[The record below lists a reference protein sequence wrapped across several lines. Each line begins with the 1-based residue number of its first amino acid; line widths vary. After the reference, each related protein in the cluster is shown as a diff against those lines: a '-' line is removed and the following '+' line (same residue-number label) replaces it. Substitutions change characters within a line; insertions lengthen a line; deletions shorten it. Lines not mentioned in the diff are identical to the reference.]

1 MPSHAPGARLLPYLI
16 ISNLLTLLLLV
27 VISVLYLDTRRL
39 NELLLEQRPATL
51 QPERAV
57 APVTRS
63 SAPVVASAVK
73 PSVERPLL
81 EQVPANLAEGA
92 EVLVI
97 SGYDSASEG
106 GGIVSQ
112 VDIDRPGKAVVVVL
126 TSYERIAWQV
136 RPTADTRLKGII
148 VAAHEKPKVAVDGD
162 VPVYQSKLTYA
173 AETESSNFVTLL
185 RQLKDKHG
193 ITRIDAFRGN
203 HDIPAQISITQINPD
218 DPRLSAAGEA
228 PDKPIRDYAF
238 ELLGPDRQVQRWSL
252 NGPDEDTHLQF
263 VSDGKQAQDRH
274 GHLFALKGHDLSI
287 SDSSTGRV
295 LDNVFPDNFP
305 RLSWPTDLA
314 YDSRRDLVTL
324 VSLGGEGYLYRYD
337 AKANAWLDFRSLQ
350 NTDLQ
355 SLAYDPQADRYVG
368 WTSWGSLY
376 FISGEGVPMGSK
388 DIIDRLKGFKR
399 LYDHANR
406 PAPPVLLVPRGDQL
420 AIVALQGKQVA
431 AIWYYDLELDIAQ
444 LTYHNPRLN

>member
-1 MPSHAPGARLLPYLI
+1 MPSHARWLRLLPYLI
-16 ISNLLTLLLLV
+16 ICNVLTLLLLV
-27 VISVLYLDTRRL
+27 VISAFYLDTRRL
-39 NELLLEQRPATL
+39 NALLLEQRSETM
-51 QPERAV
+51 QPPRAV
-57 APVTRS
+57 SPAVP
-63 SAPVVASAVK
+63 SAPVVAAHSEPIA
-73 PSVERPLL
+73 ERPLL
-81 EQVPANLAEGA
+81 ERMPANLSEGA

-106 GGIVSQ
+106 SGIVSR
-112 VDIDRPGKAVVVVL
+112 VDIDRPGKDIVLVL

-136 RPTADTRLKGII
+136 HATANTRLKGII
-148 VAAHEKPKVAVDGD
+148 VAAYEKPKVSVEGA

-173 AETESSNFVTLL
+173 DETESSNFITLL
-185 RQLKDKHG
+185 RQLREKHG

-203 HDIPAQISITQINPD
+203 HDIPAQITITQINPD

-228 PDKPIRDYAF
+228 PDKPIRDYEF
-238 ELLGPDRQVQRWSL
+238 ELLDQDRKAQRWSL
-252 NGPDEDTHLQF
+252 KGPDEDARPLF
-263 VSDGKQAQDRH
+263 VSGGKQAQDRH
-274 GHLFALKGHDLSI
+274 GHLFTLKGHDLAI
-287 SDSSTGRV
+287 SDSSTGQV
-295 LDNVFPDNFP
+295 LESVFPDNFP

-314 YDSRRDLVTL
+314 YDSSRDLVTL

-337 AKANAWLDFRSLQ
+337 AKNSAWLDFRSLQ

-406 PAPPVLLVPRGDQL
+406 PVPPVLLVPRGEQL
-420 AIVALQGKQVA
+420 AIIALQGNQVA
-431 AIWYYDLELDIAQ
+431 AIWYYDMELDIAQ
-444 LTYHNPRLN
+444 LTYRNTALN